1 MIVVDTRGERAD
13 VPSTP
18 KRWALSVGPVTV
30 ERARLV
36 KLALDAKWSVAEMAV
51 ALQVTPR
58 RVRQII
64 SAIREAEADPHLAD
78 EWAA

>member
-1 MIVVDTRGERAD
+1 
-13 VPSTP
+13 
-18 KRWALSVGPVTV
+18 VTV

-36 KLALDAKWSVAEMAV
+36 KLALDAKWSVAEMAT

-58 RVRQII
+58 RVRQILA
-64 SAIREAEADPHLAD
+64 AIREVEADAYLAD

>member
-1 MIVVDTRGERAD
+1 VIVVDTRGEQAD
-13 VPSTP
+13 LPAAP

-36 KLALDAKWSVAEMAV
+36 KLALDAKWSVAEMAT

-58 RVRQII
+58 RVRQILA
-64 SAIREAEADPHLAD
+64 AIREVEADAYLAD